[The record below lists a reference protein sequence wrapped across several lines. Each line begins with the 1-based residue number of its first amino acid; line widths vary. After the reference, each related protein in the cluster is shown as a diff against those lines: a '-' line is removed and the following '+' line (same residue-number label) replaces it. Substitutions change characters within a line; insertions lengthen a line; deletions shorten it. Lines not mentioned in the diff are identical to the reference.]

1 MKHVNSMHT
10 LHTIMTNL
18 ATFRVHIAPL
28 GFEIDRIILPVK
40 QTKADKL
47 CLIVHEKTSEDKSGP
62 YLEKIKKECK
72 KLNVKLE
79 LSYANRLGI
88 FNMIKLV
95 KEIIVAEENNYI
107 YVNVAS
113 GSKIQ
118 AIACMMA
125 CMILKECT
133 NIKPFYAEPESY
145 AAFEGKQQS
154 FGLKDT
160 IPLPTY
166 EIHTPKKKLLDALN
180 IVYTHDKQKLTKKEM
195 AEIAEEK
202 EIITV
207 NAEDENHSQARF
219 ASLDKNIIEPLEK
232 QWGFIEIEKIGRNRW
247 IKITEEG
254 KNAAEFLI

>member
-1 MKHVNSMHT
+1 MYTVY
-10 LHTIMTNL
+10 TIMTNL

-28 GFEIDRIILPVK
+28 GFEIDRIMLPLK

-47 CLIVHEKTSEDKSGP
+47 CLIVHEKTAEDKSGP
-62 YLEKIKKECK
+62 YLKKITKECK
-72 KLNVKLE
+72 KLNVDLE

-95 KEIIVAEENNYI
+95 KEIIQDNEKNYI

-125 CMILKECT
+125 CMILKEWT
-133 NIKPFYAEPESY
+133 NIQPFYAEPERY

-166 EIHTPKKKLLDALN
+166 EIQTPKKKLLDALN
-180 IVYTHDKQKLTKKEM
+180 IVFAHDKQKLTKKEM
-195 AEIAEEK
+195 AEICEEK

-207 NAEDENHSQARF
+207 NAEDENHSQVRF

-247 IKITEEG
+247 VKITEEG

>member
-1 MKHVNSMHT
+1 
-10 LHTIMTNL
+10 MTNL

-47 CLIVHEKTSEDKSGP
+47 CLIVPEKTVEDKSGP

-95 KEIIVAEENNYI
+95 KEIIVNEKNNYI

-133 NIKPFYAEPESY
+133 NIQPFYAEPETY

-160 IPLPTY
+160 IPLPIY
-166 EIHTPKKKLLDALN
+166 EIQTPKQKLLDALK

-195 AEIAEEK
+195 AVLAEENG
-202 EIITV
+202 IITV
-207 NAEDENHSQARF
+207 NAENENHSQARF
-219 ASLDKNIIEPLEK
+219 ASLDKNIIAPLEK
-232 QWGFIEIEKIGRNRW
+232 EWKFIEVEKIGRNRW
-247 IKITEEG
+247 IKITQEG
-254 KNAAEFLI
+254 KDAAEFLI

>member
-1 MKHVNSMHT
+1 MSK
-10 LHTIMTNL
+10 L

-28 GFEIDRIILPVK
+28 GFEIDRIIIPLK
-40 QTKADKL
+40 ETKSDKL
-47 CLIVHEKTSEDKSGP
+47 WLLVHENSSEDRSGP

-72 KLNVKLE
+72 KLGVE
-79 LSYANRLGI
+79 LKISYADRLSI
-88 FNMIKLV
+88 FKVIKAV
-95 KEIIVAEENNYI
+95 KEIISKEKNNYI

-125 CMILKECT
+125 CMILKECK
-133 NIKPFYAEPESY
+133 NIQPFYAEPKTY

-154 FGLKDT
+154 FGIKDT

-166 EIHTPKKKLLDALN
+166 EIQIPKQKLLNALK
-180 IVYTHDKQKLTKKEM
+180 IVHEHKNQKLTKKEM

-202 EIITV
+202 GLIII
-207 NAEDENHSQARF
+207 NAEKSNHSQARF

-232 QWGFIEIEKIGRNRW
+232 EWGFIEVEKIGRNRW
-247 IKITEEG
+247 IKITQEG
-254 KNAAEFLI
+254 IDASEFLT

>member
-1 MKHVNSMHT
+1 MHT
-10 LHTIMTNL
+10 NHTKMTNL

-28 GFEIDRIILPVK
+28 GFEIDRIVIPLK

-47 CLIVHEKTSEDKSGP
+47 WLLAPDNRSEDLSGP

-72 KLNVKLE
+72 KLGVEVKVAYSDR
-79 LSYANRLGI
+79 LSLFKA
-88 FNMIKLV
+88 IKSI
-95 KEIIVAEENNYI
+95 KDIISQEKGNYI

-118 AIACMMA
+118 AIAMMMTCMV
-125 CMILKECT
+125 LKECD
-133 NIKPFYAEPESY
+133 NLQPFYAEPESY

-166 EIHTPKKKLLDALN
+166 EIQTPKKKLLDALN

-195 AEIAEEK
+195 AEIADKK
-202 EIITV
+202 EIIIV
-207 NAEDENHSQARF
+207 NAEDENYSQARF

-232 QWGFIEIEKIGRNRW
+232 QWGFIKVEKIGRNRW
-247 IKITEEG
+247 ITITEEG

>member
-1 MKHVNSMHT
+1 LFKAIKS
-10 LHTIMTNL
+10 IK
-18 ATFRVHIAPL
+18 
-28 GFEIDRIILPVK
+28 DIIE
-40 QTKADKL
+40 Q
-47 CLIVHEKTSEDKSGP
+47 EK
-62 YLEKIKKECK
+62 
-72 KLNVKLE
+72 
-79 LSYANRLGI
+79 
-88 FNMIKLV
+88 
-95 KEIIVAEENNYI
+95 NNYI

-125 CMILKECT
+125 CMVLKECE
-133 NIKPFYAEPESY
+133 NLQPFYAEPEKY

-166 EIHTPKKKLLDALN
+166 EIQTPKPKLLEALK
-180 IVYTHDKQKLTKKEM
+180 IISEQKNQKITKKEM
-195 AEIAEEK
+195 AQIAEEQ

-207 NAEDENHSQARF
+207 NAEESNHSQARF
-219 ASLDKNIIEPLEK
+219 ASLDKNIIAPLEK
-232 QWGFIEIEKIGRNRW
+232 DWKFIEIEKIGRNRW

>member
-1 MKHVNSMHT
+1 MHT
-10 LHTIMTNL
+10 KDTIMTNL

-28 GFEIDRIILPVK
+28 GFEIDRIVLPLK

-47 CLIVHEKTSEDKSGP
+47 WILAHDNRSEDLSAP

-72 KLNVKLE
+72 KLDVEVKVAYSDR
-79 LSYANRLGI
+79 LSLFKA
-88 FNMIKLV
+88 IKSI
-95 KEIIVAEENNYI
+95 KDIISQEENNYI

-125 CMILKECT
+125 CMVLKECD
-133 NIKPFYAEPESY
+133 NLQPFYAEPETY

-160 IPLPTY
+160 IPLPIY
-166 EIHTPKKKLLDALN
+166 EIQTPKQKLLDALR

-195 AEIAEEK
+195 AVLAEEK
-202 EIITV
+202 DIITI
-207 NAEDENHSQARF
+207 NAENENHSQARF

-232 QWGFIEIEKIGRNRW
+232 QWGFIQVEKIGRNRW
-247 IKITEEG
+247 ISITEEG

>member
-1 MKHVNSMHT
+1 MHT
-10 LHTIMTNL
+10 VDTNMSKL

-28 GFEIDRIILPVK
+28 GFEIDRIMVPVK
-40 QTKADKL
+40 ETKSDKL
-47 CLIVHEKTSEDKSGP
+47 WLLIHEKTAEDKSGP

-72 KLNVKLE
+72 KINVE
-79 LSYANRLGI
+79 LQIAYADRLSL
-88 FNMIKLV
+88 FKAIKTI
-95 KEIIVAEENNYI
+95 KDIIEEEKGNYI

-125 CMILKECT
+125 CMILKDCD
-133 NIKPFYAEPESY
+133 NLQPFYAEPESY

-154 FGLKDT
+154 FGVKDT

-166 EIHTPKKKLLDALN
+166 EIQTPKPKLLAALK
-180 IVYTHDKQKLTKKEM
+180 IISEQKNGKITKKEM
-195 AEIAEEK
+195 AQIADEQ

-207 NAEDENHSQARF
+207 KAEESNYSQARF
-219 ASLDKNIIEPLEK
+219 ASLDKNIISPLENEWK
-232 QWGFIEIEKIGRNRW
+232 FIEIEKIGRNRW

>member
-1 MKHVNSMHT
+1 
-10 LHTIMTNL
+10 MTNI
-18 ATFRVHIAPL
+18 ATFRIHIAPL
-28 GFEIDRIILPVK
+28 GFEIDRITIPLK

-47 CLIVHEKTSEDKSGP
+47 WLLAHDNRSSDQSGP

-72 KLNVKLE
+72 KLGVE
-79 LSYANRLGI
+79 LKVAHSDRLNL
-88 FNMIKLV
+88 FQTIKSI
-95 KEIIVAEENNYI
+95 KDIINEEKGNYI

-125 CMILKECT
+125 CMVLKECE
-133 NIKPFYAEPESY
+133 NLQPFYAEPEKY

-166 EIHTPKKKLLDALN
+166 EIQTPKPKLLEALK
-180 IVYTHDKQKLTKKEM
+180 IISEQKNQKITKKEM
-195 AEIAEEK
+195 AQIAEEQ

-207 NAEDENHSQARF
+207 NAEESNHSQARF
-219 ASLDKNIIEPLEK
+219 ASLDKNIIAPLEK
-232 QWGFIEIEKIGRNRW
+232 EWKFIEIEKIGRNRW